1 MLATTMQQCYHSANM
16 LPMLT
21 LLPYHI
27 PHSILTPPLP
37 SHLNNLCKIDFSKA
51 KRLPMLADTVQHCYH
66 SANVLLML
74 TVLPTTYPIQLS
86 PLHSLHNLT
95 TLAKLT
101 FQKQRV
107 CQCWQPLCNSA
118 TTLPMFPMLTLLL
131 TTYPIQFSPLPSNHT
146 STNFAKL
153 TFSGNYFHQV

>member
-1 MLATTMQQCYHSANM
+1 MDSHPSTPSTPPHLHNLCKTDFSKAKSLPMLATTMQQCYHSANM

-37 SHLNNLCKIDFSKA
+37 SHLHNLCKTDFSKA

-74 TVLPTTYPIQLS
+74 TALP
-86 PLHSLHNLT
+86 
-95 TLAKLT
+95 
-101 FQKQRV
+101 
-107 CQCWQPLCNSA
+107 
-118 TTLPMFPMLTLLL
+118 
-131 TTYPIQFSPLPSNHT
+131 TTYPIQFSPLHSLHT
-146 STNFAKL
+146 STTFAKL
-153 TFSGNYFHQV
+153 NFQKLRVSQCWQPQCNTATTLPTCCQC